1 MTKVLKNMYAKFQI
15 FVMFG
20 RITVKKIK
28 SSTKSLLKN
37 HSLPKKNSFSET
49 YIITTPEIVIYE
61 RLDSEKLRHMFFIQ
75 VFLFTILKIVLKIL
89 KFLLRLKNV
98 KAKIV
103 KNWVETNKVK
113 ILKNW
118 PSQSP
123 DLNPI
128 EHLWNQLEIR
138 IRKRPNK
145 FKNNVELE
153 TTLHKEWNQIPRNI
167 YMNLIEVCREV

>member
-1 MTKVLKNMYAKFQI
+1 MTY
-15 FVMFG
+15 
-20 RITVKKIK
+20 
-28 SSTKSLLKN
+28 
-37 HSLPKKNSFSET
+37 
-49 YIITTPEIVIYE
+49 EI
-61 RLDSEKLRHMFFIQ
+61 LDSEKLCHMFFIQ

-103 KNWVETNKVK
+103 KNWFETNKVK

-128 EHLWNQLEIR
+128 EHMWNQLEIR

-153 TTLHKEWNQIPRNI
+153 TALHEDS
-167 YMNLIEVCREV
+167 